1 MIRRKKIMYK
11 IKKDFGG
18 AIFTIKYCIS
28 KEERRCANLISGPSG
43 DCV

>member
-1 MIRRKKIMYK
+1 MYK

-18 AIFTIKYCIS
+18 AIFTKYCIS
-28 KEERRCANLISGPSG
+28 KEERRCANLISGTSG